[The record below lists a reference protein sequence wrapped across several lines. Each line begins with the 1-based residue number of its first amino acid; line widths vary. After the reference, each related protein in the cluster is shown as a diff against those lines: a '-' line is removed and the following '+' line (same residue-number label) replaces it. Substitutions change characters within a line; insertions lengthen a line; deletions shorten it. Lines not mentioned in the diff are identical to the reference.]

1 MYIHSRHNLKLTS
14 ERASER
20 ASRRD
25 NMKKYR
31 LICHVNHIRYKD
43 VNAKNEEQAQEMLE
57 DIQDYDNWE
66 YGKEYG
72 ESYVEEIKQQASEQ

>member
-1 MYIHSRHNLKLTS
+1 
-14 ERASER
+14 
-20 ASRRD
+20 
-25 NMKKYR
+25 MKKYR

-43 VNAKNEEQAQEMLE
+43 VNAKNEEQAKEMLE

-72 ESYVEEIKQQASEQ
+72 ESYVEEIKQQASEQKG